1 MAMVLNPPTS
11 NANRW
16 ADAPPE
22 VVMTYEQF
30 YQSVVLSY
38 INHDG
43 NPARF
48 FDDVVAALN
57 QFREEKQAAQQSVQS
72 DGAICEHQNSFPAH
86 DSNFCPDCLCLVPPL
101 S

>member
-1 MAMVLNPPTS
+1 
-11 NANRW
+11 
-16 ADAPPE
+16 
-22 VVMTYEQF
+22 MTYEQF

-57 QFREEKQAAQQSVQS
+57 QFREEKQAAQQSVQRTCFYCDENKEPS
-72 DGAICEHQNSFPAH
+72 KEAICQ
-86 DSNFCPDCLCLVPPL
+86 DCVDLL
-101 S
+101 SDALATKANR